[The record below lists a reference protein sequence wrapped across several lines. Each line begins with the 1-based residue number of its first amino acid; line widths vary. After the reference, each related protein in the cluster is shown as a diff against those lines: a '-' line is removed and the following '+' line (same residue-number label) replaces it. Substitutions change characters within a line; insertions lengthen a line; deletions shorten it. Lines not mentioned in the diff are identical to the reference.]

1 LKVAVN
7 LGGKGHVEAKKFAE
21 KEERRRA
28 HIELYG
34 DSETSDSDDD
44 EETVC

>member
-7 LGGKGHVEAKKFAE
+7 LGGRGHAEAKRVAE

-28 HIELYG
+28 HIDLYG
-34 DSETSDSDDD
+34 DSETSASDDD
-44 EETVC
+44 GTVC